1 MKNAPRTENLQ
12 ASLLNFVVNH
22 ISSEISETLNFS
34 HRDGEWKMCLFQLE
48 NVSTSLQEAL
58 GRIWTVAAGGGNRA
72 RAGVLLPHNW
82 IFRRW

>member
-22 ISSEISETLNFS
+22 ISSEISEALNS
-34 HRDGEWKMCLFQLE
+34 GHRDGERKTCLFQLR

-58 GRIWTVAAGGGNRA
+58 ERIWTVAGGGRT
-72 RAGVLLPHNW
+72 
-82 IFRRW
+82 